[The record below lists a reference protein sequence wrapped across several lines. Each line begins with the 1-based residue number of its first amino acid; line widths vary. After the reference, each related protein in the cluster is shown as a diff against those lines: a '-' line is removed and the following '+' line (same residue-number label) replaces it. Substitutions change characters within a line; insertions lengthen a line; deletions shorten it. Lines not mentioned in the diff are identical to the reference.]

1 MDNWVKIY
9 ETDQL
14 FQAEMV
20 KNTLEENGI
29 AAVILNQRDS
39 SYNMFGSV
47 NVMVNVNDREKA
59 AEIITNL

>member
-9 ETDQL
+9 ETEQL

-29 AAVILNQRDS
+29 TAVILNQRDS

-47 NVMVNVNDREKA
+47 NVMVSVNDLEKA
-59 AEIITNL
+59 EEIIKKL